1 MNEGIRP
8 RAYMGIVY
16 FILVMIVMIFTF
28 GPLQLAWGAWGAAL
42 CELVLLFLAVVP
54 VLLFRWDVR
63 EVFRVRI
70 PPLRQVFG
78 ALLLWLGGYIFS
90 FTAAAVLIYFFPE
103 SMGDVSEEMVDIFT
117 SVPFAARLLIIA
129 VLPAVCEEALHR
141 GFIFHTFKNAGK
153 WTTVIA
159 MGIIFGLFHLH
170 PLRFVATAIL
180 GAVLTYIMLET
191 RNLLLP
197 ILVHFVNN
205 ALSVILTV
213 DATPGGET
221 MALPLASLGILLL
234 PAVVAPFLLMGGSR
248 LLLAKEERRA
258 RPVSKAVWA
267 TAIITAVVV
276 AITGF
281 TLIVQGVMDLLDE
294 MELVFETTFAQ
305 EINRDTPGQELDF
318 TVEEAGTYVLDLS
331 IQSAQG
337 VLTQVVISSV
347 NGQEVYSTTVREVSG
362 QNNIELAAGTY
373 AVKVSFITE
382 SQEPLPVSVE
392 IVIFKSLPI
401 G

>member
-8 RAYMGIVY
+8 RAYGHSVFYLSHDSNDFHLRAVAAGQGGMGSGLMRIGASFPGSCPGPVVSVGCEGSFPGAHSAAAAGIWRPAAVAGRLY
-16 FILVMIVMIFTF
+16 LLFHRRCGAHIFLSREY
-28 GPLQLAWGAWGAAL
+28 GRCQRGNGGHIHQRALCRQAPDYCGAAG
-42 CELVLLFLAVVP
+42 
-54 VLLFRWDVR
+54 R
-63 EVFRVRI
+63 
-70 PPLRQVFG
+70 
-78 ALLLWLGGYIFS
+78 
-90 FTAAAVLIYFFPE
+90 
-103 SMGDVSEEMVDIFT
+103 
-117 SVPFAARLLIIA
+117 
-129 VLPAVCEEALHR
+129 CEEALHR

-221 MALPLASLGILLL
+221 VALSLASLGILLL

-294 MELVFETTFAQ
+294 MELVFG
-305 EINRDTPGQELDF
+305 NHLCPGNKPDTPVRSWTSPWRRPGPMCW
-318 TVEEAGTYVLDLS
+318 
-331 IQSAQG
+331 ISASRAPR
-337 VLTQVVISSV
+337 VC
-347 NGQEVYSTTVREVSG
+347 
-362 QNNIELAAGTY
+362 
-373 AVKVSFITE
+373 
-382 SQEPLPVSVE
+382 
-392 IVIFKSLPI
+392 
-401 G
+401 